1 MKILKYTYLI
11 VLAVVTAV
19 MAACSSDSDDVVGSN
34 SGDTLQLRIT
44 TGMTT
49 RTRTTNW
56 EDTNAQDE
64 EMMNLWVVVITNT
77 TDGAVQKCYACRPTA
92 GSEREIDDVAR
103 IARGAYTV
111 YSFAN
116 ISVTNVCTLLGITA
130 PNPIPSI
137 GSSPTEI
144 EVTGTVNHSNALA
157 ATATVNGNGF
167 DPTAANNGFGE
178 SGIPMSN
185 MQTISATESSK
196 DLIVVRMMAKIEVQI
211 KNETG
216 ANITAKNV
224 KFSNITA
231 NSSETTYDNLLLLPN
246 ISTAGA
252 NTMNYVHK
260 DIKPNLAEEA
270 EQADYTQP
278 INKTIANGETEEVVF
293 YVNESAS
300 PSNSFGLFYLTL
312 EVDKGGGSSEFR
324 YALISQKGSTTDDDD
339 AWNYIA
345 RNDYRVIPIVLDDY
359 KMDII
364 PYDFP
369 PIGVYPASVK
379 EEDGLFTINFHD
391 YGHFHLVPTVKKLSD
406 NSIVPFTATTPDYSS
421 TKWGLVNNDFSES
434 WGSWTDATKT
444 SAVTDDGSFYRN
456 GTESYITTN
465 TDDDD
470 VGGFPKWYANTS
482 SPQWAPAGGTNYNP
496 FIFGYIADPGVAL
509 TDDRKVYH
517 EFTFNLYKQGMSVP
531 RQMTYRLMMI
541 LDTEQMTYS
550 RQFGVNP
557 ATPTPRKRH

>member
-34 SGDTLQLRIT
+34 SGDSLQLRIT

-185 MQTISATESSK
+185 MQTIAATESSK

-293 YVNESAS
+293 YVNESAT

-482 SPQWAPAGGTNYNP
+482 SPQWDPAGGTNYNP

-531 RQMTYRLMMI
+531 RQMTYHLMMI
-541 LDTEQMTYS
+541 LDTDQMTYS
-550 RQFGVNP
+550 RQFGASP
-557 ATPTPRKRH
+557 ATPIPRKRH